1 MVGAPRARGSSNS
14 QVYVSEPES
23 AHSGQGPKTCEIEET
38 KNVFTSC
45 KTLLLALGIVGMLV
59 VAAPSYA
66 QIGFG
71 VAVSIAPPELPVYDQ
86 PFCPGDD
93 YIWNPGYWDWDAD
106 ESDYFWVPGTWVLAP
121 EPGFFWTPGYWEWR
135 DTGYFWTA
143 GYWGP
148 VVGFYGGI
156 DYGFGYFGH
165 GFVGGRWEGGHFFY
179 NRSVANVNG
188 NIVRNTYE
196 ERVDERNVTRASFN
210 GGRGGVE
217 ARPTSQEE
225 AAARERH
232 IGPIA
237 AQTQHVQ
244 EARGNRELHASVNH
258 GAPAIAATAKPTDF
272 RTGVVRTREAGRV
285 NPPPANARAGEN
297 QARGNEA
304 RTNETNNETR
314 PQVPAH
320 ARDIQPGEKLPAPNT
335 GNPKTDQK
343 YQKQQEQLAAKQE
356 QQRQKLQQ
364 QQEKDHQKA
373 QKQQADAARQQQM
386 EQKHQQQAQQLQQR
400 QQQQR
405 QQVQQRQA
413 PRPAPAPRPE
423 PGRPH

>member
-1 MVGAPRARGSSNS
+1 
-14 QVYVSEPES
+14 
-23 AHSGQGPKTCEIEET
+23 
-38 KNVFTSC
+38 
-45 KTLLLALGIVGMLV
+45 MLV

-66 QIGFG
+66 QIGIG
-71 VAVSIAPPELPVYDQ
+71 VAVSVAPPELPVYDQ
-86 PFCPGDD
+86 PVCPGDD
-93 YIWNPGYWDWDAD
+93 YIWTPGYWDWDPDDA
-106 ESDYFWVPGTWVLAP
+106 DYFWVPGTWVLAP
-121 EPGFFWTPGYWEWR
+121 EPGFFWTPGYWGWG

-148 VVGFYGGI
+148 AVGFYGGI

-165 GFVGGRWEGGHFFY
+165 GFVGGRWEGRHFFY
-179 NRSVANVNG
+179 NRSVANVNV

-196 ERVDERNVTRASFN
+196 DRVDERNVTRASFN

-217 ARPTSQEE
+217 ARPTPQEE

-232 IGPIA
+232 VGPIP
-237 AQTQHVQ
+237 AQTQHVE
-244 EARGNRELHASVNH
+244 EARSNRELRASVNH
-258 GAPAIAATAKPTDF
+258 GAPAIAATAKPADF
-272 RTGVVRTREAGRV
+272 RTGVVKTREAGRV
-285 NPPPANARAGEN
+285 NTPPANARAGET
-297 QARGNEA
+297 QPRGNGA

-314 PQVPAH
+314 PQPPAH

-335 GNPKTDQK
+335 GNPKIDQK

-364 QQEKDHQKA
+364 QQEKEHQKA

-405 QQVQQRQA
+405 QQMQQRQA